1 MAGFIVCLVMDIRPA
16 QRVGTNELAGNR
28 ETQRSGAACLVDRC
42 SDSSAGVAGGATG
55 RVAAS

>member
-1 MAGFIVCLVMDIRPA
+1 MPLHMDIRPA

-28 ETQRSGAACLVDRC
+28 ETQRSGAACLADRRP
-42 SDSSAGVAGGATG
+42 DASAGVAGGATG